1 MSIDLASWVA
11 FGIMILFPIA
21 CILYLS
27 FTSSGKV
34 RMRAMCIANLREK
47 RIIKELQKYWE
58 EENADFIRQCELENE
73 RKIFEPSSDESSTV
87 GYYGSDSGDGDG
99 ESFNVLYIIIFFII
113 PLRSQNTL
121 TQWQNY
127 LLII

>member
-1 MSIDLASWVA
+1 
-11 FGIMILFPIA
+11 
-21 CILYLS
+21 
-27 FTSSGKV
+27 
-34 RMRAMCIANLREK
+34 MCIANLREK